1 MSIGFYLMA
10 EPCAHKKK
18 YKILKKNLQKKKH
31 IVNNSLPIPYFPPQ
45 PIK

>member
-18 YKILKKNLQKKKH
+18 YKILKKISKKKH